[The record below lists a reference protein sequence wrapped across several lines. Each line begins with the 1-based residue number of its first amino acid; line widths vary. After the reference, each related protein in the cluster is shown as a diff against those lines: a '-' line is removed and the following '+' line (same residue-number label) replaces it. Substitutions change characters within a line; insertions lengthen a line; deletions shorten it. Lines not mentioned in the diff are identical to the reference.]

1 MAALADWAEV
11 VDPILSLV
19 DRASEA
25 IMAIYRTDFEV
36 WSKGDASPVSEAD
49 LQAERILIEGLSA
62 ISPDIPVVAEE
73 SVAAGRVPPTLGR
86 RFFLVDPVDG
96 TKEFVSRNGEFTV
109 NVALVEDGLPV
120 FGAIKAPAID
130 LSYWVGGDER
140 AYRRRGSGPADRIV
154 CRPRPADGL
163 VAQVSRSHW
172 DARGEAFLA
181 GLPIKE
187 RRISGSSLKF
197 CRVAEGEGDVYP
209 RFAPTREWDTAAGQ
223 AILSAAGGC
232 VLDEGGMPLMCGKPE
247 FYNPSYVAWGAPAT
261 DPGAT

>member
-1 MAALADWAEV
+1 MTALAEWADI

-19 DRASEA
+19 DQASEA
-25 IMAIYRTDFEV
+25 IMAIYHTDFEV
-36 WSKGDASPVSEAD
+36 WAKEDSSPVSEAD
-49 LQAERILIEGLSA
+49 LRAERILLEGLST
-62 ISPDIPVVAEE
+62 ICPGVPVVAEE
-73 SVAAGRVPPTLGR
+73 SVAAGRMPKTLGR

-120 FGAIKAPAID
+120 FGVIQAPAID
-130 LSYWVGGDER
+130 MRYWVGGDER
-140 AYRRRGSGPADRIV
+140 AYRRRGSGPREAIA
-154 CRPRPADGL
+154 CRQRPADGL

-172 DARGEAFLA
+172 DARGEAFLG
-181 GLPIKE
+181 GLQIVE

-209 RFAPTREWDTAAGQ
+209 RFGPTREWDTAAGQ

-232 VLDEGGMPLMCGKPE
+232 VLDEGGTPLMCGKPG
-247 FYNPSYVAWGAPAT
+247 FYNPAYIAWG
-261 DPGAT
+261 GSG